1 MSNIKHFLKDLQE
14 YNEDLQDCEEYY
26 YYSVQIE
33 QTMLELIE
41 PDFTLST
48 RNHS

>member
-1 MSNIKHFLKDLQE
+1 MSNIKHFLKDLQD

-26 YYSVQIE
+26 YYSVQME
-33 QTMLELIE
+33 QTILELME
-41 PDFTLST
+41 PDFAVLT